1 MSVVFQ
7 IVLGI
12 LALAV
17 ALPIV
22 FVAVVW
28 LISIASVGFVEFLSK
43 KWDK

>member
-1 MSVVFQ
+1 MSIVFQ

-28 LISIASVGFVEFLSK
+28 LISIASVWFVSILDK
-43 KWDK
+43 KLD